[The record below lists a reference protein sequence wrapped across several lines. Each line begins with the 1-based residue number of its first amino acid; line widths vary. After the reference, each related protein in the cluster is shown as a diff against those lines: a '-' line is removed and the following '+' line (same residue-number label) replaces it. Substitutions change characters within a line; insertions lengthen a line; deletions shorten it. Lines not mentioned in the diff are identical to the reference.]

1 MLSDEF
7 QVEHSRLKIQS
18 SELFVKPL
26 LRVLKYLRPYRL
38 LAITTLICAGVTTAL
53 ELVPP
58 WLVKIVID
66 DVIQSSRPEL
76 LPWTIVGFLVAY
88 GVKNLFASLR
98 IRLNNTLE
106 QRVVHDLR
114 AQVFAALQRL
124 SVSYFESRST
134 GEIMSRVNS
143 DTEHVER
150 IFVDGLEGL
159 LTASLTLVGIT
170 IMLFTLNWKL
180 AALSLLP
187 IPLLVLSASAF
198 TKRVHRYYHA
208 IRRNAAELNAYLQD
222 ALSGIRET
230 MGFNRQT
237 YERERF
243 GRLSWQYS
251 DSNLKAMYL
260 WSLYSPGMIFVGS
273 LGTVLIIWYGAG
285 EVLRG
290 ALTVG
295 ELVMFLSYLALFY
308 VPINQI
314 HSVNHMLQH
323 ALAASQR
330 VFDILDTLP
339 EVQDRP
345 GAIAPVER
353 LNGAVRFEQ
362 VSFHYRPDV
371 PVLVNVSLGVQPG
384 ERIALV
390 GPSGAGKSTMLK
402 LLMRFYDVRDGAIT
416 IDGYDLRD
424 LPLTFLRSQIGLV
437 QQEPF
442 LFNGTVRD
450 NILYGD
456 LGAEQERLEAAARAA
471 RAHEFIS
478 QLPEGYDTWIGE
490 RGVKLSVGEK
500 QRVSIARVL
509 LKDPPIVIFDEAT
522 SNIDTETE
530 VKIREALDCLTRG
543 RTTFIIA
550 HRLSTLHHVDR
561 IVVVDQGQIVEQG
574 LHEDLLTKGGVYAGL
589 YEASSSCSRPG
600 WAGSADCQA
609 GQRLVILAP
618 SVS

>member
-1 MLSDEF
+1 M
-7 QVEHSRLKIQS
+7 KA
-18 SELFVKPL
+18 L
-26 LRVLKYLRPYRL
+26 LRVLTYLRPYRL
-38 LAITTLICAGVTTAL
+38 LAITTLLCAGVTTVL

-58 WLVKIVID
+58 WLIKVVID
-66 DVIQSSRPEL
+66 DVIQARRPEL
-76 LPWTIVGFLVAY
+76 LPWMIVGFLFAY
-88 GVKNLFASLR
+88 GLKNLFASLR
-98 IRLNNTLE
+98 IRFNNTLE

-124 SVSYFESRST
+124 SVTYFESRST

-150 IFVDGLEGL
+150 IFVDGLEGM

-187 IPLLVLSASAF
+187 IPILVLSASAF

-230 MGFNRQT
+230 MGFNRQG

-243 GRLSWQYS
+243 DRLSWQYS
-251 DSNLKAMYL
+251 DSNLKAMRL
-260 WSLYSPGMIFVGS
+260 WSLYSPGMVFVGS

-323 ALAASQR
+323 ALAASER

-353 LNGAVRFEQ
+353 LNGAVRFDN

-371 PVLVNVSLGVQPG
+371 PVLFTVSLDVQPG

-402 LLMRFYDVRDGAIT
+402 LLMRFYDVRAGAIT
-416 IDGYDLRD
+416 IDGHDLRD
-424 LPLTFLRSQIGLV
+424 LPLAFLRNQIGLV

-456 LGAEQERLEAAARAA
+456 LGADQERLETAARVA

-530 VKIREALDCLTRG
+530 VKIRDALDCLTRG

-574 LHEDLLTKGGVYAGL
+574 LHEELLTKGGLYAGL
-589 YEASSSCSRPG
+589 YEA
-600 WAGSADCQA
+600 QFE
-609 GQRLVILAP
+609 L
-618 SVS
+618 